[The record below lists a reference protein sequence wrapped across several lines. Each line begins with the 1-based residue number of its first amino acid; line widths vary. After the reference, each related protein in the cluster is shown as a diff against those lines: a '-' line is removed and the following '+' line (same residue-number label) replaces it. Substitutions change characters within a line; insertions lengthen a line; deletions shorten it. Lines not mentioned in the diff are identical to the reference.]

1 MKCTYRRHLHVLVHS
16 KSLQKILLELRSCG
30 SEQGC
35 CKPPALGPAPR
46 LRLMYNQAFN
56 MFLKQIDLTTA
67 LRPSYLPDEVLLF
80 VQDNVGLYEGKYKL
94 PNQQCGQVYLTSH
107 RICYV
112 DTQEPRK
119 FSVALDLKD
128 VERYEFYAGFLKS
141 SAKVTLIPKPAKRAS
156 LQSRAVAAAVS
167 SSALSASDHSIRPP
181 PSDRSQASQATWVCK
196 ICSFPNPVPSN
207 FDPTTAT
214 AHTPLPPCLACGIK
228 PALTEVLKAAISNVA
243 SRHSKP
249 GLDGIGSLNAVPT
262 SPPARG
268 AVANSDGFQCPR
280 CTFLNHPSLL
290 SCEICGAPLISKDVP
305 AVVAQ
310 QPPRT
315 ESPGPTLKVGG
326 VAGLENPESVKISF
340 RNGGEKIFFE
350 RLKGA
355 MTQRKWLL
363 HEAPPIPTSSM
374 VNGASGADSVSG
386 TGSGSGRKKV
396 AGIAGLEQMGLDRRK
411 NNERMIGS
419 SFEDLE
425 ALMASAKEIV
435 ALAESFARQVGTG
448 TDSATAE
455 ANAILAESASQ
466 LGLVTTKDIVG
477 GRSGSGAESLYLSEL
492 SRNLAEFLTDDARG
506 VLKKAGGIMS
516 LVDLWAMFNRA
527 RGGVELVSPHDFD
540 KAARL
545 WEKLKLPVR
554 LRTFKSGVMVVQS
567 RDRTDE
573 TTIKAL
579 LAWLRDLHESPPDR
593 DVPWDWQMFGRGV
606 TAHDTAERFGWS
618 IGVAEEELEMAEERG
633 VLCREEGLEGLKF
646 WENFIDTGE
655 ERHRRREITNSDRII
670 EALSMNGLI

>member
-1 MKCTYRRHLHVLVHS
+1 
-16 KSLQKILLELRSCG
+16 
-30 SEQGC
+30 
-35 CKPPALGPAPR
+35 
-46 LRLMYNQAFN
+46 

-94 PNQQCGQVYLTSH
+94 PNQQNGQVYLTSH

-112 DTQEPRK
+112 DKQEPRK
-119 FSVALDLKD
+119 HSVALDLKD

-156 LQSRAVAAAVS
+156 LQTRAAVASASPSRNGGASPSPAPDSAFRSPSVS
-167 SSALSASDHSIRPP
+167 SSQSSA
-181 PSDRSQASQATWVCK
+181 AATWVCT

-207 FDPTTAT
+207 FDPTTAN

-228 PALTEVLKAAISNVA
+228 PALTYILKAAISNVTSRQVA
-243 SRHSKP
+243 SS
-249 GLDGIGSLNAVPT
+249 GLSSQSLLPTGSGAPT
-262 SPPARG
+262 SGVGPDG
-268 AVANSDGFQCPR
+268 ASGYRNDQTGLSLGVNGSASGDADGFQCPR

-290 SCEICGAPLISKDVP
+290 SCEICGAPLISHDIP
-305 AVVAQ
+305 ASVAQ
-310 QPPRT
+310 EQPRT
-315 ESPGPTLKVGG
+315 DSPGPTLNFGN
-326 VAGLENPESVKISF
+326 VAGLENPDSVKISF
-340 RNGGEKIFFE
+340 RNGGEKIFYE
-350 RLKGA
+350 RLKGS

-363 HEAPPIPTSSM
+363 QAAPPVPK
-374 VNGASGADSVSG
+374 SGRAGEDALRPDALSRS
-386 TGSGSGRKKV
+386 GSGSGRKKT

-411 NNERMIGS
+411 NNELVIGS

-425 ALMASAKEIV
+425 ALMASAKEVV
-435 ALAESFARQVGTG
+435 ALAESFARQVNGG
-448 TDSATAE
+448 ADSATSE
-455 ANAILAESASQ
+455 ANALLAESASQ

-477 GRSGSGAESLYLSEL
+477 GGSSSGSESLYLSEL

-506 VLKKAGGIMS
+506 VLRKAGGIIS

-527 RGGVELVSPHDFD
+527 RGGVELVSPNDFE
-540 KAARL
+540 KAARM

-554 LRTFKSGVMVVQS
+554 LRKFKSGVLVVQS

-579 LAWLRDLHESPPDR
+579 LAWLRDLHDIPPDR
-593 DVPWDWQMFGRGV
+593 EVPWDWQEFGRGV
-606 TAHDTAERFGWS
+606 TAQDVAERFGWS

-646 WENFIDTGE
+646 WENYIDTGE
-655 ERHRRREITNSDRII
+655 YRRRPRQVTEADRII
-670 EALSMNGLI
+670 EALQNSGLI